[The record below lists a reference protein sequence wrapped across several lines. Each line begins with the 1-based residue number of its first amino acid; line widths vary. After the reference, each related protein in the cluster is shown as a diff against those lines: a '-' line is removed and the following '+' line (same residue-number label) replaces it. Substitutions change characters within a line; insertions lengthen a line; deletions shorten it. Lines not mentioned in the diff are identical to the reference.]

1 MNEMKEQE
9 LISEEIARM
18 IDILEQIKDVNRMI
32 ELHQDDEDDLMID
45 QYRYRREKFLNELKE
60 LLQEFDISPADLAA

>member
-1 MNEMKEQE
+1 MSQKEI
-9 LISEEIARM
+9 ISEEIAQI

-32 ELHQDDEDDLMID
+32 EVHQEDEDNLMID
-45 QYRYRREKFLNELKE
+45 QYRYRKEKFLKELRN

>member
-1 MNEMKEQE
+1 MNEMNEQE
-9 LISEEIARM
+9 LISEDIARM

-45 QYRYRREKFLNELKE
+45 QYKYRREKFLKELKE
-60 LLQEFDISPADLAA
+60 LLQEFNISPADLAA

>member
-1 MNEMKEQE
+1 MNEQE
-9 LISEEIARM
+9 LISEDIARM

-45 QYRYRREKFLNELKE
+45 QYKYRREKFLKELKE
-60 LLQEFDISPADLAA
+60 LLQEFNISPADLAA